1 MSDKIIDENSPEYEQ
16 AVNAIVRSD
25 TSQMGIPVMFEGVQ
39 VGTASMHKSEDGE
52 VWISSDLS
60 HPMFNQEL
68 THLSIYSSGE
78 SHPEDFIAPTEG
90 TIYDV
95 EAP

>member
-1 MSDKIIDENSPEYEQ
+1 MSDD
-16 AVNAIVRSD
+16 IVRNA
-25 TSQMGIPVMFEGVQ
+25 TSQRNIPVMFNGQQ

-52 VWISSDLS
+52 VWISSDLD
-60 HPMFNQEL
+60 HPMFKQEL
-68 THLSIYSSGE
+68 THLSIYSQGVT
-78 SHPEDFIAPTEG
+78 PEEPEG